1 MGQEQKTQKSK
12 EQPDHEQSYMSS
24 KEFLFNF
31 MEDGLLTFFFFF
43 LLMGTSQIR
52 ALDRLL
58 WWHYRLKGHKT
69 E

>member
-12 EQPDHEQSYMSS
+12 EQPDHEESYMPY

-31 MEDGLLTFFFFF
+31 MQDGLLPPP
-43 LLMGTSQIR
+43 LVGTGQIR
-52 ALDRLL
+52 GLDRLL